1 MKYEV
6 IFESERIM
14 FAKLSE
20 KLVQKY
26 LDMIND
32 ENIQMLISKDMK
44 KYTFEQE
51 IEWIKEK
58 INKNAII
65 FSMIE
70 KETND
75 FIGNIELMNI
85 KDNTGELG
93 ITITKNKQDNHFGQ
107 EAIKALLNYAFNILK
122 LEKVELNVFSYNQ
135 RAIHCYKK
143 IGFIKD
149 GIGKT
154 VDDIHMVMLK

>member
-14 FAKLSE
+14 FVKLSE

-32 ENIQMLISKDMK
+32 ENIQMFISKDMK